1 MMFISGVLLF
11 ILYGSIGFTDA
22 APRSASYDS
31 ASPLSRRLRSASVTE
46 VLPGTSLHQLPED
59 WGVLRALKRLIRA
72 PGPPLSA
79 QDIGGST
86 TPARRP
92 GTEPFSQHVSSSES
106 DWRRRPGAA
115 RRSTDAQTSVFSPEK
130 MLQMVSMIPQRTA
143 NDAWSTD
150 HIDTSV
156 PSKDQGQ
163 GECVLLS
170 NDEPFSSYIRIGLH
184 GAVVD
189 VYTTQPILTTTHLRD
204 YVWKR
209 RAAGFDAESVP
220 MSRSQQWPQI
230 SLP

>member
-31 ASPLSRRLRSASVTE
+31 ASPLSRRLRSASETE

-59 WGVLRALKRLIRA
+59 WVVLRALKRLIRA
-72 PGPPLSA
+72 PGPPPLSA
-79 QDIGGST
+79 QDPGSST

-92 GTEPFSQHVSSSES
+92 GTEPSSQHVSSSES

-115 RRSTDAQTSVFSPEK
+115 RRSTDAQTSVFPPEK
-130 MLQMVSMIPQRTA
+130 LQTMVSMISQRTA

-163 GECVLLS
+163 GECT
-170 NDEPFSSYIRIGLH
+170 
-184 GAVVD
+184 AV
-189 VYTTQPILTTTHLRD
+189 
-204 YVWKR
+204 K
-209 RAAGFDAESVP
+209 
-220 MSRSQQWPQI
+220 
-230 SLP
+230 